1 NEPHSAGIGGRL
13 RVSDNALGNG
23 IRWIDK
29 ERDVR
34 GSRHELAQKANAL
47 CDQFVAEKV
56 DAAFAARPGKA
67 CYETKLDRVLPD
79 GKHDGYRSGCGF
91 RRECRSG
98 SSGRGNHGYLP
109 PRQIVS
115 QLGQST
121 VIPVR
126 PAEFDGNVVAFDV
139 AGVAEA
145 LSKSGDDL
153 R

>member
-1 NEPHSAGIGGRL
+1 
-13 RVSDNALGNG
+13 
-23 IRWIDK
+23 
-29 ERDVR
+29 
-34 GSRHELAQKANAL
+34 
-47 CDQFVAEKV
+47 EKV
-56 DAAFAARPGKA
+56 DAGRIAARPGKA

-126 PAEFDGNVVAFDV
+126 PAEFDGSVVAFGV

-153 R
+153 RPFGCGRRVEISDSPASPAAPAPSAAMPLRHRGA